1 MLRRNPNPCPRPCPC
16 PGPLILAV
24 ALALSATATSAQP
37 PGTGTLH
44 GLAVADG
51 APVPYAALE
60 VRGAGLRALADGDG
74 RFRIASVP
82 AGERVLLVAAPGYA
96 TAEVVVRVEPGKAVF
111 VRVELARAPLELNP
125 VVVTGTMKETFVSES
140 PVKVEVVTA
149 RHLQRNAS
157 SSLMESVQY
166 LNGLYQQV
174 DCGVCYTNNIR
185 INGMEGPYTAV
196 LIDGMPIMSA
206 LASVYG
212 LNGISPAFVEQLEII
227 KGPSSTLYGTEAM
240 AGVVNVMTKN
250 PRFAPR
256 LAVDAYHTSTGES
269 SINVSGARAGE
280 RARGLLGVSLVHR
293 DRFID
298 GNGDDFTDLP
308 LTTRGSVFG
317 RVDLGSAERS
327 GWGRGVLSL
336 SARGYYEDRFGG
348 ARGWTRADRG
358 SSRVYGESI
367 ETRRFELIG
376 SLAPWRERGLRAD
389 FSYTWH
395 AQDAAYGTTAFVAT
409 QHVGFANLLWDARAV
424 GGHDI
429 LAGLTLRYQVYDDG
443 TPATPV
449 AERRFIP
456 GIFVQDEIDVRPDL
470 RVLGGLRLDHHE
482 AHGVIPAPR
491 LSVKWQPLLDTAL
504 RLNLGSGFRVVSVF
518 TEDHAALTG
527 ARRVVIEEALEPER
541 SWSGALNVNHVFPFG
556 GNNMV
561 VDVDAFYT
569 RFGNR
574 IVPDYDTDPD
584 LIIYRN
590 LRGRSVSRGV
600 ALSLNQNFGEF
611 PLFYTL
617 GITLQDVYTER
628 GVERREELFAPD
640 YKATLGLSY
649 TFGGALTLDYTGTFV
664 GPMRLPEYPAPYTRP
679 ARSPAYSTHNLQAT
693 WRPRAGIELLA
704 SARNLFDFRQGS
716 PLVAPHDPFGPDF
729 DTAYVWGPIHGRE
742 LLFGAR
748 VGLSR

>member
-1 MLRRNPNPCPRPCPC
+1 MLPNDSDPRTRRRPRPALLP
-16 PGPLILAV
+16 AA
-24 ALALSATATSAQP
+24 ALALMAASPGLARQQ
-37 PGTGTLH
+37 GTGALH
-44 GLAVADG
+44 GIVVADG
-51 APVPYAALE
+51 APVPYAAIE
-60 VRGAGLRALADGDG
+60 VRGASLRALADAHG
-74 RFRIASVP
+74 RFRIAGVP
-82 AGERVLLVAAPGYA
+82 AGQRTLLVTAPGYA
-96 TAEVVVRVEPGKAVF
+96 TAERTVRLEPGETEF
-111 VRVELARAPLELNP
+111 LRVELMRAPLELNP

-166 LNGLYQQV
+166 LNGLAQQV
-174 DCGVCYTNNIR
+174 DCGVCYTNSIR

-212 LNGISPAFVEQLEII
+212 LNGISPAFIEQLEII
-227 KGPSSTLYGTEAM
+227 KGPSSTLYGTEAL
-240 AGVVNVMTKN
+240 AGVVNVITKD

-256 LAVDAYHTSTGES
+256 LALEAYHTSTGES
-269 SINVSGARAGE
+269 NVNVAGARAGE
-280 RARGLLGVSLVHR
+280 RARGLVGVSLVHR

-298 GNGDDFTDLP
+298 GNGDGFTDLP
-308 LTTRGSVFG
+308 LVTRGSLFG
-317 RVDLGSAERS
+317 RLDVGTAERS
-327 GWGRGVLSL
+327 RWRRGVLSL

-348 ARGWTRADRG
+348 VRGWTRADRG
-358 SSRVYGESI
+358 GSRVYGEHI

-376 SLAPWRERGLRAD
+376 SLAPWPERGVRAD

-395 AQDAAYGTTAFVAT
+395 AQDAAYGTTPFVAT
-409 QHVGFANLLWDARAV
+409 QHVAFANLLWQAPAPQ
-424 GGHDI
+424 GHDL
-429 LAGLTLRYQVYDDG
+429 LAGLTVRYQVYDDG
-443 TPATPV
+443 TPATPTP
-449 AERRFIP
+449 ERRFIP
-456 GIFVQDEIDVRPDL
+456 GIFIQDELDVAADL
-470 RVLGGLRLDHHE
+470 RVLAGLRLDHHD

-504 RLNLGSGFRVVSVF
+504 RLNLGSGFRVVSLF

-527 ARRVVIEEALEPER
+527 ARRVVIEETLEPER

-590 LRGRSVSRGV
+590 LHGRSVSRGV
-600 ALSLNQNFGEF
+600 ALSLNQNFREF
-611 PLFYTL
+611 PLLYSL
-617 GITLQDVYTER
+617 GITVQDVDTER
-628 GVERREELFAPD
+628 DGERREELFAPD

-649 TFGGALTLDYTGTFV
+649 TFGALTLDYTGTFV
-664 GPMRLPEYPAPYTRP
+664 GPMRLPEYPPPYTRP
-679 ARSPAYSTHNLQAT
+679 TRSPAYSTHNLQGT
-693 WRPRAGIELLA
+693 WRPRTGIELLA
-704 SARNLFDFRQGS
+704 AVRNLFDFRQGS

-748 VGLSR
+748 VGLGR

>member
-1 MLRRNPNPCPRPCPC
+1 M
-16 PGPLILAV
+16 G
-24 ALALSATATSAQP
+24 
-37 PGTGTLH
+37 
-44 GLAVADG
+44 
-51 APVPYAALE
+51 
-60 VRGAGLRALADGDG
+60 
-74 RFRIASVP
+74 
-82 AGERVLLVAAPGYA
+82 
-96 TAEVVVRVEPGKAVF
+96 
-111 VRVELARAPLELNP
+111 
-125 VVVTGTMKETFVSES
+125 
-140 PVKVEVVTA
+140 
-149 RHLQRNAS
+149 
-157 SSLMESVQY
+157 
-166 LNGLYQQV
+166 
-174 DCGVCYTNNIR
+174 
-185 INGMEGPYTAV
+185 
-196 LIDGMPIMSA
+196 
-206 LASVYG
+206 
-212 LNGISPAFVEQLEII
+212 
-227 KGPSSTLYGTEAM
+227 
-240 AGVVNVMTKN
+240 GVVNVITKD

-256 LAVDAYHTSTGES
+256 LAVDAHHTSTGES
-269 SINVSGARAGE
+269 SINVSGARTGE

-298 GNGDDFTDLP
+298 GNGDGFTDLP
-308 LTTRGSVFG
+308 LTTRASVFG
-317 RVDLGSAERS
+317 RLDWGGAERS
-327 GWGRGVLSL
+327 GWRRGVLSL

-358 SSRVYGESI
+358 SGRVYGESI

-376 SLAPWRERGLRAD
+376 SLAPWRERGVRAD

-395 AQDAAYGTTAFVAT
+395 EQDAAYGTTAFAAT

-424 GGHDI
+424 RGHDI

-443 TPATPV
+443 TPATPT

-456 GIFVQDEIDVRPDL
+456 GIFFQDEFAAGPDL
-470 RVLGGLRLDHHE
+470 RLLGGLRLDHHE

-527 ARRVVIEEALEPER
+527 ARQVVIEEALEPER
-541 SWSGALNVNHVFPFG
+541 SWSSALNVNHVFPFG

-574 IVPDYDTDPD
+574 IVPDYDTHPD
-584 LIIYRN
+584 RIIYRN

-600 ALSLNQNFGEF
+600 ALSFNQNFLDF
-611 PLFYTL
+611 PLLYSV
-617 GITLQDVYTER
+617 GITVQDVYTETD
-628 GVERREELFAPD
+628 GERRQELFAPD

-649 TFGGALTLDYTGTFV
+649 TFTDALTLDYTGTFV

-679 ARSPAYSTHNLQAT
+679 TRSPAYATHNLQAT
-693 WRPRAGIELLA
+693 WRPRAGVELLA
-704 SARNLFDFRQGS
+704 AARNLFDFRQGS

-742 LLFGAR
+742 LLLGAR

>member
-1 MLRRNPNPCPRPCPC
+1 MLHSNANPRPRPRPR
-16 PGPLILAV
+16 PGPLLLAAAI
-24 ALALSATATSAQP
+24 ALAATPGTARQP
-37 PGTGTLH
+37 DTGTLH
-44 GLAVADG
+44 GIVVADG

-74 RFRIASVP
+74 RFRITGVP
-82 AGERVLLVAAPGYA
+82 AGQRVLLVAAPGYA
-96 TAEVVVRVEPGKAVF
+96 TAEVAVRVEPGRAAF
-111 VRVELARAPLELNP
+111 VRAELARAPLELNP
-125 VVVTGTMKETFVSES
+125 VVVTGAMRETFVSES

-166 LNGLYQQV
+166 LNGLAQQV
-174 DCGVCYTNNIR
+174 DCGVCYTNSIR

-212 LNGISPAFVEQLEII
+212 LDGISPAFIEQLEII

-240 AGVVNVMTKN
+240 AGVVNVITKD

-256 LAVDAYHTSTGES
+256 LAVEAHHTSTGES
-269 SINVSGARAGE
+269 SVNVSSARAGE
-280 RARGLLGVSLVHR
+280 RARGLLGASLVHR

-298 GNGDDFTDLP
+298 GNGDGFTDLP
-308 LTTRGSVFG
+308 MTTRASVFG
-317 RVDLGSAERS
+317 RIDLGRAERS
-327 GWGRGVLSL
+327 RWRRGVLSL

-358 SSRVYGESI
+358 GSRVYGEHI
-367 ETRRFELIG
+367 ETRRLELIG
-376 SLAPWRERGLRAD
+376 SLAPWPDRGVRAD

-395 AQDAAYGTTAFVAT
+395 AQDAAYGTTPFVAT
-409 QHVGFANLLWDARAV
+409 QHVGFMNLLWDARTARS
-424 GGHDI
+424 HDI

-456 GIFVQDEIDVRPDL
+456 GIFVQDEFDVGPDL
-470 RVLGGLRLDHHE
+470 RMLAGLRLDHHE

-504 RLNLGSGFRVVSVF
+504 RLNLGSGFRVVSLF

-541 SWSGALNVNHVFPFG
+541 SWSGALNVNHVFPFA

-574 IVPDYDTDPD
+574 IVPDYDTHPD
-584 LIIYRN
+584 LILYRN

-600 ALSLNQNFGEF
+600 ALAFNQNFRAF
-611 PLFYTL
+611 PLLYSV
-617 GITLQDVYTER
+617 GITVQDVYTGR
-628 GVERREELFAPD
+628 DGERRKELFAPD
-640 YKATLGLSY
+640 YRATLGVSY

-679 ARSPAYSTHNLQAT
+679 SRSPAYSTHNLQAT

-704 SARNLFDFRQGS
+704 AARNVFDFRQGS